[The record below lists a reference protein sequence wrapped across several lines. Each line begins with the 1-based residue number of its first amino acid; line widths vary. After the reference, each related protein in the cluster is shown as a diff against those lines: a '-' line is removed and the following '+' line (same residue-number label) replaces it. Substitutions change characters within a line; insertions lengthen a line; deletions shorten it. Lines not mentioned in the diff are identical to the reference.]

1 MTDDT
6 QEGALPA
13 DETQELVTP
22 EVLEEEA
29 EVQQPSGGE
38 AGITE
43 ARLIE
48 ILNERAETQARKDQ
62 SAKDRAIS
70 RNAKDIADILDRF
83 EAGGSDKAAF
93 IAEADQQASLEETQ
107 AWQTGIESKLAT
119 MATAN
124 TRQTWQDEWDVDSQK
139 ILDAAEAEDGVTLS
153 NEEVNAGF
161 LGQKFE
167 SRGDAYVLLNAL
179 IASKRSGKP
188 ASIPASAVS
197 TEGGEVARTPKPV
210 VVVPQTFRQEFDKA
224 EAEGDEAT
232 MQELIDTRYDELDK
246 DAEIEKARRT
256 LERSGISAEDL
267 LE

>member
-13 DETQELVTP
+13 DETQGLVAP

-48 ILNERAETQARKDQ
+48 ILAERDEKQARRDQ

-70 RNAKDIADILDRF
+70 AQGKDIAAIF
-83 EAGGSDKAAF
+83 ERLEELGGDQGALLR
-93 IAEADQQASLEETQ
+93 EADQQAAIDENQTWQ
-107 AWQTGIESKLAT
+107 AGIDSRLAA

-124 TRQTWQDEWDVDSQK
+124 TKQTWQDEWDGDSQK
-139 ILDAAEAEDGVTLS
+139 ILDAAEAEDGVSLS
-153 NEEVNAGF
+153 NEEINAAFFG
-161 LGQKFE
+161 LKLE
-167 SRGDAYVLLNAL
+167 SRGAAYVVLNSL
-179 IASKRSGKP
+179 IAAKRSGKP
-188 ASIPASAVS
+188 AVIPASAVS
-197 TEGGEVARTPKPV
+197 TEGGEVAHTPEPT
-210 VVVPQTFRQEFDKA
+210 VPQTFRQEFDKA
-224 EAEGDEAT
+224 DAEGDDAKMREI
-232 MQELIDTRYDELDK
+232 LDSRWDELDK
-246 DAEIEKARRT
+246 DAEIEKARLT